1 MEAQRAHGQTKGNRR
16 SERRRR
22 VYRRAR
28 IVFNNG
34 YAVFDCI
41 VRNVSGGGAMLEVET
56 LLGIPRAFRIV
67 MSHDRK
73 ARSCRVIWRT
83 EKRMGVA
90 FADLQSSA

>member
-1 MEAQRAHGQTKGNRR
+1 MEAQRAHCQTRGNRR
-16 SERRRR
+16 GERRRR
-22 VYRRAR
+22 VYKRAR

-41 VRNVSGGGAMLEVET
+41 VRNVSVGGAMVEVET
-56 LLGIPRAFRIV
+56 LLGMPRAFRIM
-67 MSHDRK
+67 MSHD
-73 ARSCRVIWRT
+73 ARPRPCRVIWRT